1 MTTNIISES
10 ISETR
15 ERLWDHTRN
24 PRLVFRNLSCGTNSL
39 LLAYLPYL
47 VDTVIL
53 QQVLLPYFERL
64 PDEKIV
70 PDTILGNVPVAHVT
84 QTMDYSQVSDYLV
97 RGWIYLQIEG
107 TACGILLYVARIP
120 SRSLRE
126 AQVETQIFGPQVS
139 FTEALETNLGILQG
153 YLSTDLLTN
162 VSITIGKR
170 SMTNVEVCFME
181 ELAAP
186 ENVQTV
192 IQRISDLDV
201 DGVIDSGKLVQ
212 LIDDNTFSI
221 FPQLNLTER
230 PDHVSEA
237 LLEGKVVVFVE
248 GSPFAIVGPSSF
260 VDFFKANEDLY
271 VRWQMASFIRLL
283 RFSALFV
290 SLFFTATYVAALTFH
305 YEMIPSAL
313 LVSLVKSRSKVPFP
327 PLFEALLLEMIIEFL
342 REAGARL
349 PFKVGQTIGIVG
361 GIVIGQAAVAAGF
374 TSNILIMI
382 VALSAL
388 ASFTFPSYMMSTA
401 VRILR
406 FPIILLAGIWG
417 GFGIMLG
424 ASFLLIHILRQSSLG
439 RPFFL
444 PFFPFRLQDF
454 KNSLIRFPFDSLGKR
469 PVMTRSP
476 DDTRAPDE
484 VGKKRPVQ

>member
-1 MTTNIISES
+1 MTTNLIPDS
-10 ISETR
+10 IKETQ
-15 ERLWDHTRN
+15 ETLWQQLRN
-24 PRLVFRNLSCGTNSL
+24 PRLSFRSLSCGNNSL

-47 VDTVIL
+47 IDMVTL
-53 QQVLLPYFERL
+53 QQVLLPFLERL
-64 PDEKIV
+64 PDEKIT
-70 PDTILGNVPVAHVT
+70 PDALVGSLPVARVRKTTDYRQVT
-84 QTMDYSQVSDYLV
+84 DYLV

-107 TACGILLYVARIP
+107 VDSGLLLFVANIP
-120 SRSLRE
+120 SRSLGE
-126 AQVETQIFGPQVS
+126 AQVEVQIFGPQVS
-139 FTEALETNLGILQG
+139 FTEALETNLGILQS
-153 YLSTDLLTN
+153 YLPTDMLSN
-162 VSITIGKR
+162 VSITIGRR
-170 SMTNVEVCFME
+170 SRTNVEVCYME
-181 ELAAP
+181 ELADP

-192 IQRISDLDV
+192 VQRVRELDV
-201 DGVIDSGKLVQ
+201 DGLIDSGKLVQ

-221 FPQLNLTER
+221 FPQLIMTER
-230 PDHVSEA
+230 PDYVSEA
-237 LLEGKVVVFVE
+237 LLEGKVIVFVE
-248 GSPFAIVGPSSF
+248 GSPFAIMGPSTF
-260 VDFFKANEDLY
+260 VDFFKSNEDLY
-271 VRWQMASFIRLL
+271 IRWQMASFIRLL
-283 RFSALFV
+283 RFLALFV
-290 SLFFTATYVAALTFH
+290 SLFFTAIYVAALTFH

-349 PFKVGQTIGIVG
+349 PFKVGQTMGIVG

-444 PFFPFRLQDF
+444 PFFPFRLRDF
-454 KNSLIRFPFDSLGKR
+454 KNSLIRVPFYNLGKR
-469 PVMTRSP
+469 PALTRSP
-476 DDTRAPDE
+476 DNARLPDE
-484 VGKKRPVQ
+484 AGKKRPIQ